1 MANIYDPPYNFNFAK
16 GLIHVLKCLRA
27 EKVPNTEKVKAFLAL
42 IPETQYDRIVELD
55 PYNIT
60 SCKNFAIVCALLGI
74 QTTGGTIE
82 ERCVA
87 NLLTAINNA
96 FKRT

>member
-1 MANIYDPPYNFNFAK
+1 MANIYDPPYNFDFVK
-16 GLIHVLKCLRA
+16 GLIHALKCLRTG
-27 EKVPNTEKVKAFLAL
+27 KMPNPEKVKAFLAL
-42 IPETQYDRIVELD
+42 IPETQYDHIVELD
-55 PYNIT
+55 PYNII

-74 QTTGGTIE
+74 QTTGGTFE

-87 NLLTAINNA
+87 NLLTAINDA

>member
-1 MANIYDPPYNFNFAK
+1 MASANKELYTFDFVK
-16 GLIHVLKCLRA
+16 GLIHALKCLRTG
-27 EKVPNTEKVKAFLAL
+27 KMPNPEKVKAFLAL
-42 IPETQYDRIVELD
+42 IPETQHEHIVELD
-55 PYNIT
+55 PYNII

-74 QTTGGTIE
+74 QTTGGTFE

-87 NLLTAINNA
+87 NLLTAINDA